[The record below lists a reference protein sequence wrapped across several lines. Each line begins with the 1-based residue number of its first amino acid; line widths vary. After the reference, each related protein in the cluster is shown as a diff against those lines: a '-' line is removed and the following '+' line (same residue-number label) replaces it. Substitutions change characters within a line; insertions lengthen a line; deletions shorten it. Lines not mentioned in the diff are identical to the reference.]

1 MMGRMRRG
9 ILRCG
14 VLGLLMGMGVSE
26 GKEGDAHTYNLE
38 HRNPA
43 KGKEGYGFGRTF
55 GVRSYILR
63 HYISTAQIA

>member
-1 MMGRMRRG
+1 
-9 ILRCG
+9 
-14 VLGLLMGMGVSE
+14 MGMGVSE